1 MINPSIP
8 VNMPQ
13 MAVEAPTESVPG
25 LTTDEKRVPPNP
37 QPKYKA
43 QICLN
48 PTILS
53 NQLPKSN

>member
-1 MINPSIP
+1 
-8 VNMPQ
+8 MPQ